1 MTITIAHTKGGV
13 GKSTIAWNLSLA
25 LWYQNLGTVRV
36 GDLDFQQTIL
46 LSAKIREELCGVE
59 SVARFD
65 VTTPTNQ
72 AELAALYP
80 RADDDITVI
89 DIGGF
94 DSVLNRQ
101 AMHMADLIIV
111 PISISLTEVLGFK
124 TFEAILEDEGIDK
137 SKVRILLNNIHPL
150 VQNFSTIKEALGD
163 GYRFFDTV
171 IRRRSDYVESI
182 GSGRCVTNDAPK
194 KWHKA
199 AGEIEHLVQE
209 VYGYEDELK
218 LAR

>member
-13 GKSTIAWNLSLA
+13 GKSTIAWNLALA
-25 LWYQNLGTVRV
+25 LWYDSYTVRV

-46 LSAKIREELCGVE
+46 LSSKMREELYGAE
-59 SVARFD
+59 TLERFE
-65 VTTPTNQ
+65 VTTPADQ

-80 RADDDITVI
+80 READDII
-89 DIGGF
+89 LLDIGGF
-94 DSVLNRQ
+94 DSALNRQ

-124 TFEAILEDEGIDK
+124 TFEAILEDEGIDR

-163 GYRFFDTV
+163 EYRFFDTV

-194 KWHKA
+194 KWRKA
-199 AGEIEHLVQE
+199 AAEIEHLIQE
-209 VYGYEDELK
+209 VYDYGNEFK
-218 LAR
+218 IAR